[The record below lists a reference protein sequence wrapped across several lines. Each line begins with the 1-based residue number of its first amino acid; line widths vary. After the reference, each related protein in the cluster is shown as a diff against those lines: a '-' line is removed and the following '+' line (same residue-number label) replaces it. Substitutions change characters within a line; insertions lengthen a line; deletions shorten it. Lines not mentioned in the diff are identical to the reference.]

1 MLIVTYF
8 SLLTFYIQGIIMNKN
23 YHNYLYSKEEK
34 LLDLILDIECAL
46 DFITELLKEDK
57 EIKLATDKV
66 INLLSCLSKEITYG
80 IENLD
85 S

>member
-1 MLIVTYF
+1 
-8 SLLTFYIQGIIMNKN
+8 MNKN

-80 IENLD
+80 IKNLD